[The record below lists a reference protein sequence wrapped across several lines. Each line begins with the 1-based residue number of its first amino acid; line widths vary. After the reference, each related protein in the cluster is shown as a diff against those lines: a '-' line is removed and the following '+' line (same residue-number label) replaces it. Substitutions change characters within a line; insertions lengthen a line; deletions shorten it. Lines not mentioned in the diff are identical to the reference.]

1 MVNQENIPETIMKTY
16 HYYKQGNSINQI
28 AELRNLKETTIY
40 GHIAK
45 LISSELINVDEIV
58 NQDKKKK
65 ILEGLKNQ
73 KFEDLKEIKEQLDD
87 SITYEEIRCVLSSLK
102 IKNKSR
108 PENLVEKSPELN
120 HEEHS
125 ELFNKLKHWCD
136 KVAEEKG
143 IPSFFILHL
152 DTLKQI
158 VNKKPKDKKEL
169 EEINGMGKKKI
180 ESYGEEILKIINPE
194 DKEILTI
201 DEEVSELETNIGSPK
216 NDILTVK
223 ELTNYIKNLLESDN
237 KLNNLFVRGEISN
250 MRKQSSGHI
259 YFSLKDEETQ
269 IKCVFFRRANENLDF
284 ELEDGMKIIIK
295 GEIEV
300 YQPRGEYS
308 IIVEEI
314 HPDGLGALHL
324 AFTQLKK
331 KLEKEGLFSIEHK
344 KQIPKFPK
352 TIALI
357 TSPSGAALQDILKVI
372 KKRYPL
378 VKVLLFPTIV
388 QGKKSAPQIIESINL
403 VNQISNIDIIILG
416 RGGGSLEDLWSFN
429 EESVARAIFTSEVPI
444 ISAVGHETDF
454 TISDFVADKRAPTP
468 SAAAEIVVPDMEEIY
483 KQIGYL
489 KRRSAKSVYYKLKLY
504 KSYLEQIRSKFIL
517 KKPLEIVHKN
527 YRQLDQTTMTLN
539 NSISLII
546 QDKKEELRII
556 ESGIFALSPKAM
568 LKSYKAELKQIE
580 KSPFFKKPKRFL
592 FNNHKEINQKAYELQ
607 NNIKKIIYSK
617 KKEIEIIESKIT
629 ALNPKAILKRGYS
642 IVMNKNKILINSS
655 DVKKGDEINVILH
668 RGKINAKVKETNK
681 N

>member
-300 YQPRGEYS
+300 YRPRGEYS

-403 VNQISNIDIIILG
+403 VNQISNIDIVSIKDRLG
-416 RGGGSLEDLWSFN
+416 RN
-429 EESVARAIFTSEVPI
+429 C
-444 ISAVGHETDF
+444 
-454 TISDFVADKRAPTP
+454 
-468 SAAAEIVVPDMEEIY
+468 
-483 KQIGYL
+483 
-489 KRRSAKSVYYKLKLY
+489 
-504 KSYLEQIRSKFIL
+504 
-517 KKPLEIVHKN
+517 
-527 YRQLDQTTMTLN
+527 
-539 NSISLII
+539 
-546 QDKKEELRII
+546 
-556 ESGIFALSPKAM
+556 
-568 LKSYKAELKQIE
+568 
-580 KSPFFKKPKRFL
+580 
-592 FNNHKEINQKAYELQ
+592 
-607 NNIKKIIYSK
+607 
-617 KKEIEIIESKIT
+617 
-629 ALNPKAILKRGYS
+629 
-642 IVMNKNKILINSS
+642 
-655 DVKKGDEINVILH
+655 
-668 RGKINAKVKETNK
+668 
-681 N
+681 